1 VYLPLY
7 TLGTFTPHRKRKGV
21 DLEALPCGAVS
32 AERVLKAR
40 DCLDKITKLLSE
52 KPHAPHDESKQ
63 KDLQDS
69 KQGAG
74 VICDAHVLEQ
84 ELRIWKS
91 KLSAK
96 SIEY

>member
-1 VYLPLY
+1 MRTISRIACESPYAIRLVSFLFRFHAFTDVYLPLY

-69 KQGAG
+69 K
-74 VICDAHVLEQ
+74 
-84 ELRIWKS
+84 
-91 KLSAK
+91 
-96 SIEY
+96 